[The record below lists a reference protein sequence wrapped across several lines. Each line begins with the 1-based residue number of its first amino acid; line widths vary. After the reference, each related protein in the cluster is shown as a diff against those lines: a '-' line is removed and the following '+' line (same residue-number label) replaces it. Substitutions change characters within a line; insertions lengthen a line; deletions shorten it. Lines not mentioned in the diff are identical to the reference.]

1 LTCTFSVLLICLF
14 QACGP
19 NIPEEVEFAN
29 ASLPEQIDFNFH
41 VRPILSDRCFSCH
54 GPDAN
59 SRQAELRLDLERDA
73 FASLASGKGKA
84 FVAGSVGRSVAIHR
98 ILTENHEILMP
109 PPESHLTLTDREKAI
124 LIKWVQQGAKW
135 KEHWAFSKPETPKIP
150 KSTAQTPLAK
160 NPIDQF
166 VFAKLEGENLS
177 PSPLANKEQLLRRV
191 SLDLTGLPPT
201 VEEVEAFVADT
212 SAKAYEKVVDRLLAS
227 EAAAERLAMDWMDVA
242 RYADSH
248 GLHADGWRM
257 MWPWRDWVINA
268 FHQNMPYDQFV
279 TEQLAG
285 DLLPDATHS
294 QKLAT
299 AFNRNHPMTA
309 EGGVI
314 DEEFRLNY
322 VFDRAETV
330 GTAFLGLTLNCARCH
345 DHKFDPLSQ
354 KEYYQISSF
363 FNNIKELGMTG
374 NDGNYGPM
382 LSVADQETKERINFL
397 KTKIAEKEK
406 DLELTQ
412 QEIIST
418 KDFLKGLPSQ
428 NIIHGKQYHYPLESI
443 RERKSTEKAG
453 TWYFRNSIDNN
464 YIVDNTLL
472 AFSHRP
478 STSVEGK
485 VGNALLFE
493 GNFDWLHLRRTGLL
507 EVYDSYSAGMWINTT
522 KKKVGLTQSLLSTAG
537 TKDEFWRGWDFYLD
551 SHNRLNVRLIHCL
564 PHNYLHVRTLDSIEV
579 NQWQHVAFTYDG
591 SGHGAGFRLYI
602 DGEESETQ
610 VEFDQL
616 YKSIFPTNAPDKES
630 DKRPIRVSTS
640 YRAFTGEYGVFKGRI
655 DEIRLFERA
664 LSPIEI
670 GMIAGSLDPKKIDE
684 HPQKQELLSEY
695 WLRRNSKL
703 KEEKKA
709 LYDLRKEWL
718 EAMNTIPEVM
728 VMEELPAP
736 RKAYA
741 YSRGEY
747 DAPMYEVFPATPE
760 TVLSFPDTLPPNRL
774 GLAQWLFDENN
785 PLTARVTVNRYWQ
798 MLFGT
803 GLVKTTQDFGVQG
816 ELPSH
821 PALLDWLAIHFM
833 ESGWD
838 VKQLLKTMVASHT
851 YQQDS
856 RTSQELLNKDP
867 ENRLLARGPSYRL
880 PAEMIRDNA
889 LVASGL
895 IAHEVGGESVRPY
908 QPEGL
913 WIEKSTFSAKL
924 LRYKESEGDNLH
936 RRSLYTF
943 VKRTSPHPAMTA
955 FDAPNRD
962 FCVVKREKTNTPLQA
977 LVLMNDPQFVEAA
990 RVMAQKVQQK
1000 APGDLQAQLAYAW
1013 KASIGRT
1020 SSEKE
1025 LGFLVEFFQH
1035 QLITFQDS
1043 PQKAKELLATGKHP
1057 QDPSL
1062 DPAYTAALTMVNSII
1077 LNHDEAYMKR

>member
-1 LTCTFSVLLICLF
+1 MLAILI

-19 NIPEEVEFAN
+19 EIPVEVELAT
-29 ASLPEQIDFNFH
+29 ASLPEEIDFNFH

-59 SRQAELRLDLERDA
+59 SRQAELRLDLESEA

-84 FVAGSVGRSVAIHR
+84 FVSGNVGRSVAIQR
-98 ILTENHEILMP
+98 ILTDDQEILMP
-109 PPESHLTLTDREKAI
+109 PPESHLTLTDKEKAI

-135 KEHWAFSKPETPKIP
+135 KEHWAFSKPEMPNIP
-150 KSTAQTPLAK
+150 QSSAHAALAK
-160 NPIDQF
+160 NPIDHF
-166 VFAKLEGENLS
+166 VFEKLEEKNLA
-177 PSPLANKEQLLRRV
+177 PSALANKEQLLRRL

-212 SAKAYEKVVDRLLAS
+212 SEKAYEIVVDRLLAS

-257 MWPWRDWVINA
+257 MWPWRDWVIDA

-285 DLLPDATHS
+285 DLLPNATHS

-382 LSVADQETKERINFL
+382 LSVADQETQEKINLLQERITEKEREVAL
-397 KTKIAEKEK
+397 SK
-406 DLELTQ
+406 
-412 QEIIST
+412 QEIAST
-418 KDFLKGLPSQ
+418 KDFIKGLPAQ
-428 NIIHGKQYHYPLESI
+428 DIIHGKQYHYPLESI
-443 RERKSTEKAG
+443 RERRPKEKAG

-464 YIVDNTLL
+464 YVVDNTLM

-485 VGNALLFE
+485 VGNALQFE
-493 GNFDWLHLRRTGLL
+493 GNFDWLHLRKTGLL
-507 EVYDSYSAGMWINTT
+507 EIYDSYSAAMWINTS
-522 KKKVGLTQSLLSTAG
+522 KKKEGLTQSLLSTAG
-537 TKDEFWRGWDFYLD
+537 TKDEFWRGWDCYLD

-564 PHNYLHVRTLDSIEV
+564 PHNYLHVRTLDSIEI

-591 SGHGAGFRLYI
+591 SGHAEGFRLYI

-616 YKSIFPTNAPDKES
+616 YKSIFPTNAPDRQS

-640 YRAFTGEYGVFKGRI
+640 YRAFTGEYGVFKGKI
-655 DEIRLFERA
+655 DEIRLFERDLSA
-664 LSPIEI
+664 LEIGIIAGNLSPEK
-670 GMIAGSLDPKKIDE
+670 LE
-684 HPQKQELLSEY
+684 QHPRQQELLSEY
-695 WLRRNSKL
+695 WLKRDVRL
-703 KEEKKA
+703 RKEEQK
-709 LYDLRKEWL
+709 LYDLRKDWL
-718 EAMNTIPEVM
+718 EIMNTIPEVM
-728 VMEELPAP
+728 VMEELPTP

-741 YSRGEY
+741 YGRGEY

-760 TVLSFPDTLPPNRL
+760 AVLSFPEDLPKNRL
-774 GLAQWLFDENN
+774 GFAQWLFDENN

-798 MLFGT
+798 LLFGT
-803 GLVKTTQDFGVQG
+803 GLVKTVQDFGVQG

-821 PALLDWLAIHFM
+821 PTLLDWLAIHFM

-838 VKQLLKTMVASHT
+838 VKHLLKTMVMSHT

-856 RTSQELLNKDP
+856 KASKDLLEKDP

-913 WIEKSTFSAKL
+913 WIEKSTFSARL
-924 LRYKESEGDNLH
+924 LRYKESEGDNLY

-990 RVMAQKVQQK
+990 RVMAQKVQQVEEGNLK
-1000 APGDLQAQLAYAW
+1000 AQLTYAW
-1013 KASIGRT
+1013 KASIGRSP
-1020 SSEKE
+1020 SSKE
-1025 LGFLVEFFQH
+1025 VGFLLEFFQH
-1035 QLITFQDS
+1035 QMDTFQDA
-1043 PQKAKELLATGKHP
+1043 PEKARELLAIGKHP

-1062 DPAYTAALTMVNSII
+1062 DLAYTAALTMVNSTI